1 MHAFEKPNDERALN
15 LMNACATSMLE
26 KFPDIV
32 FAYGVSDEY
41 RYVTCSYMK
50 LIIKLFAYFL
60 SKKGMQILMWTL
72 CFEMHRLIISAC
84 LPVCF
89 LQFCFQRGNRILSEA
104 GKVSDHFFT
113 LCFRILLYPKLF
125 EQFNYKIS
133 SCYLTSL
140 PIYAAKF
147 SLYVFLTSH
156 LSTG

>member
-41 RYVTCSYMK
+41 RYIACSYMK
-50 LIIKLFAYFL
+50 VIVKLFAYFL

-72 CFEMHRLIISAC
+72 CFEMHRLIMISAC

-89 LQFCFQRGNRILSEA
+89 AALFSERKQNSIRG
-104 GKVSDHFFT
+104 GKGIRS
-113 LCFRILLYPKLF
+113 LL
-125 EQFNYKIS
+125 
-133 SCYLTSL
+133 
-140 PIYAAKF
+140 
-147 SLYVFLTSH
+147 H
-156 LSTG
+156 LVL